1 MQKTEK
7 MHNYLISS
15 NNTKRLVIFAIAFLT
30 LATAWGNGG
39 PVRPISSLS
48 HSRCPVGQHIPE
60 VQLVNEKLDITPLGR
75 YSLIEVRYTLLNQS
89 DKNFSNIHYGFP
101 VDYYG
106 SGACRSVE
114 YRDFWWDKA
123 PNVEGWSDAYVR
135 KVSFALNGTQLPY
148 QCSAD
153 SLIRPRRSFD
163 EIQVTPTMKDS
174 LMDDFAEDYIWET
187 GFDTNAILRYL
198 AMPEHNIF
206 SYESEIYRRWYYTTF
221 SIGPRQEVELL
232 VRYQIIN
239 DGDIEEEVA
248 HTIFEPLEVYYGLYY
263 DFSPAAYWGNGK
275 ADHLEI
281 NCHTHLCVEGNSGVY
296 DKNYKFIKTAF
307 VGDDWQYTADNFDLA
322 SAQPMDIRFQYW
334 RRNWHNY
341 RKRRLSPDNYVL
353 SLSCEDAK
361 YPGSNLSDTNVATAA
376 VIHPDGKGRTYICIK
391 LREPQELSGLIIV
404 GGYAKSRDTWIDN
417 GRIVSLKMVVYNENG
432 TPLKEAFPWATDHS
446 PYNLLKTSTEYPL
459 NLTTLTRERNA
470 IEIPLSDEIECHLP
484 EGRFTLN
491 YGGQYGQHKISE
503 IRLQIM
509 EQCPGVKSKLLCVSE
524 VIVLGK

>member
-1 MQKTEK
+1 MC
-7 MHNYLISS
+7 
-15 NNTKRLVIFAIAFLT
+15 NNMKRLTLFAFAMLT

-75 YSLIEVRYTLLNQS
+75 YSLIEVRYTLRNQS
-89 DKNFSNIHYGFP
+89 DKTFSNLHYGFP

-123 PNVEGWSDAYVR
+123 SVVEGWSDAYVR

-174 LMDDFAEDYIWET
+174 LMDDLAEDYIWET
-187 GFDTNAILRYL
+187 GHDTNTVLRYL

-239 DGDIEEEVA
+239 DGNIEEEVA
-248 HTIFEPLEVYYGLYY
+248 HTIFEPIEVYYGLYY

-275 ADHLEI
+275 ANHIEI
-281 NCHTHLCVEGNSGVY
+281 NCHTHLCVAGNSGVY
-296 DKNYKFIKTAF
+296 DENYNFIKTAF

-322 SAQPMDIRFQYW
+322 SAQPLDIRFQYW

-361 YPGSNLSDTNVATAA
+361 YPITNLSDTNVATAA

-391 LREPQELSGLIIV
+391 LREPQALSGLVIV
-404 GGYAKSRDTWIDN
+404 GGYAKSRNTWIDN
-417 GRIVSLKMVVYNENG
+417 GRINSIKMVVYDENG
-432 TPLKEAFPWATDHS
+432 TPIKESFPWATDHK

-484 EGRFTLN
+484 EGLFNLN
-491 YGGQYGQHKISE
+491 YYGQYGQPKISE

>member
-1 MQKTEK
+1 M
-7 MHNYLISS
+7 
-15 NNTKRLVIFAIAFLT
+15 KRLTLFAFAMLT

-75 YSLIEVRYTLLNQS
+75 YSLIEVRYTLRNQS

-135 KVSFALNGTQLPY
+135 KVSFALNGTQIPY

-163 EIQVTPTMKDS
+163 EIQVTQAMKDS
-174 LMDDFAEDYIWET
+174 LMDDFAEDYIWEN
-187 GFDTNAILRYL
+187 GFDTNTALRYL

-206 SYESEIYRRWYYTTF
+206 CYESEIYRRWYYTTF

-239 DGDIEEEVA
+239 DGNIEEEVA
-248 HTIFEPLEVYYGLYY
+248 HTIFVPIEVYYGLYY

-275 ADHLEI
+275 ANHIEI
-281 NCHTHLCVEGNSGVY
+281 NCHTHLCVAGNSGVY
-296 DKNYKFIKTAF
+296 DKNYNFIKTTF

-322 SAQPMDIRFQYW
+322 SALPLDIRFQYW

-361 YPGSNLSDTNVATAA
+361 YPITNLSDTNVATAA

-391 LREPQELSGLIIV
+391 LREPQVLSGLVIV
-404 GGYAKSRDTWIDN
+404 GGYAKSRNTWIDN
-417 GRIVSLKMVVYNENG
+417 GRINSIKMVVYDENG
-432 TPLKEAFPWATDHS
+432 TPIKESFPWATDHK
-446 PYNLLKTSTEYPL
+446 PYNLLRTSTEYPL

-484 EGRFTLN
+484 EGLFNLN
-491 YGGQYGQHKISE
+491 YYGQYGQPKISE

>member
-1 MQKTEK
+1 
-7 MHNYLISS
+7 
-15 NNTKRLVIFAIAFLT
+15 
-30 LATAWGNGG
+30 
-39 PVRPISSLS
+39 
-48 HSRCPVGQHIPE
+48 
-60 VQLVNEKLDITPLGR
+60 VNEQLDITPLGR
-75 YSLIEVRYTLLNQS
+75 YSLIEVRYTLRNQS
-89 DKNFSNIHYGFP
+89 DKNFSNLHYGFP

-123 PNVEGWSDAYVR
+123 PKVEGWSDAYVR

-174 LMDDFAEDYIWET
+174 LMDDLAEDYIWEN
-187 GFDTNAILRYL
+187 GFDTNTALRYL
-198 AMPEHNIF
+198 AMPENNIF

-239 DGDIEEEVA
+239 DGDIEEEVE
-248 HTIFEPLEVYYGLYY
+248 HTIFEPIEVYYGLYY

-281 NCHTHLCVEGNSGVY
+281 NCHAHLCTADYVIH
-296 DKNYKFIKTAF
+296 DKNYNFIRTTL

-322 SAQPMDIRFQYW
+322 SAQPLDIRFQYW

-361 YPGSNLSDTNVATAA
+361 YPITNLSDTNVATAA

-391 LREPQELSGLIIV
+391 LREPQVLSGLVIV
-404 GGYAKSRDTWIDN
+404 GGYAKSRNTWIDN
-417 GRIVSLKMVVYNENG
+417 GRINSIKMVVYDENG
-432 TPLKEAFPWATDHS
+432 TPLKEAFPWATDHK

-484 EGRFTLN
+484 EGLFNLN

-524 VIVLGK
+524 VIVLDK